1 MRSSVPFLLLTVI
14 LLGCGRPSP
23 DELYRSARKAQL
35 EGKFDKAEEKY
46 KELLKLYPEDDLADD
61 ALIGIASMAAA
72 REDSTGVFR
81 VADELLRRYPGS
93 PRRGEAWLLKAEV
106 SGPGAREALLDTVY
120 RMAVHMGSFKDSL
133 EIAQELLR
141 RFVDRFPESSLADDA
156 LFMLGQI
163 AQNRAR
169 YDEAIARYQDLLKR
183 YPDSEHAYKVQFMIG
198 FIYSEDLHDYAM
210 AREAFKKLLESYPDC
225 DLAPSAEWMLENMGK
240 PLESLDIF
248 KEGGR
253 K

>member
-1 MRSSVPFLLLTVI
+1 MRPSVPFILLT
-14 LLGCGRPSP
+14 LAFLGCGRPSP

-35 EGKFDKAEEKY
+35 EGKFDRAEKNY
-46 KELLKLYPEDDLADD
+46 RKLLELYPEDDLADD
-61 ALIGIASMAAA
+61 ALIGIASMAAT
-72 REDSTGVFR
+72 RKDSAGVLR
-81 VADELLRRYPGS
+81 TADELCRRYPGS

-120 RMAVHMGSFKDSL
+120 RMAVRMGSSRDSL
-133 EIAQELLR
+133 EIAGELLR
-141 RFVDRFPESSLADDA
+141 RLVDRFPGSSLADDA

-163 AQNRAR
+163 AQNRGR
-169 YDEAIARYQDLLKR
+169 HEEAIARYQELLRK
-183 YPDSEHAYKVQFMIG
+183 YPDSEHAYKAQFIIG
-198 FIYSEDLHDYAM
+198 FIYSENLHDYTM
-210 AREAFKKLLESYPDC
+210 ARRAFKKLLEDYPDC